1 MDGSFICTD
10 SAAHSAELSIN
21 FLRNKKC
28 IRSSEVLLHGGQP
41 QCYLSVHGSS
51 LNALLGCSYQVLP
64 ALCTP
69 NSCATVRALTEPPC
83 SPCLEAF
90 WRGSREALS
99 CKSCSGNPQSHIHC
113 VPNVSHNFLPCF
125 SITVSVC
132 HGVFAQAFC
141 KPCDFGDRLT
151 LPSSRRA

>member
-1 MDGSFICTD
+1 MHGQCSSFCRAVHQFSKEQKMYPLLRGVASRWT
-10 SAAHSAELSIN
+10 ATVLPLCPRFLS
-21 FLRNKKC
+21 KC
-28 IRSSEVLLHGGQP
+28 SP
-41 QCYLSVHGSS
+41 WK
-51 LNALLGCSYQVLP
+51 YQVLP

-69 NSCATVRALTEPPC
+69 NSYATVRALTEPPC
-83 SPCLEAF
+83 APCLEAF

-141 KPCDFGDRLT
+141 KPCDFGDCLT